1 MTERYRIWKDEKN
14 LEMQIAKQDC
24 IELEEIIVTLLD
36 DAENYSLEESVRS
49 EARSDMEILRKE
61 RNRLMAKISE
71 FGSDAQN
78 ITVLR

>member
-36 DAENYSLEESVRS
+36 DVENYSLEESVRS